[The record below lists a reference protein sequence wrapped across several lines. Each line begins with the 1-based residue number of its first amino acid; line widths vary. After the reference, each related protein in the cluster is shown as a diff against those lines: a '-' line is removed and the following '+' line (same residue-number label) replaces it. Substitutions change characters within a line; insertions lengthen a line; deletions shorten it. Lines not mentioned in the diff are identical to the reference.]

1 MNLEEKI
8 TEDKIEILESGH
20 IQVRCKTVILK
31 DGQPIAENYSR
42 KVISP
47 GDDYSEES
55 EKVQS
60 ICELIHTQEVIDEYL
75 SKLESN
81 SPIISEPEDLSGEE
95 SEEPSEE
102 ESEEPSEEPTE

>member
-1 MNLEEKI
+1 MSLEEKTI
-8 TEDKIEILESGH
+8 EDKIEILESGH

-55 EKVQS
+55 ERVKS

-75 SKLESN
+75 SKLEDS
-81 SPIISEPEDLSGEE
+81 SLPPSLP
-95 SEEPSEE
+95 EEPSEE
-102 ESEEPSEEPTE
+102 ESEESSEEPTE